1 MERDKSDLRI
11 GELLIEAQILR
22 ARELSDAIK
31 IAKITN
37 LPIGRILVMSS
48 FVSEDAFQSAVKAQS
63 LVRDSILPLK
73 TAIQALS
80 RTSRHECTFEE
91 ALNDLGWAAAADART
106 NKLGELLLEC
116 SMITKEQ
123 FEKAMQTSQDT
134 SLPLGRVLVSLAC
147 VSDES
152 LATALN
158 TQVLIRDG
166 KITREQ
172 GLAGL
177 QSAYQRRQPVELTL
191 SEKGFY
197 RGPNKPSI
205 RLGELFVLA
214 GLLNPTDVMNNLE
227 IALTSGKP
235 LGETLID
242 QELIS
247 SPLLDAALTLQEM
260 VSNRTLNHNQAAQS
274 LCKIAAGETMDEV
287 LSRIHV
293 PEDDFKITVR
303 FHDVLRV
310 AGVLQHS
317 DIELTDI
324 ESGRK
329 PSIADAL
336 EAAAKLTQNG
346 FIDKRTYYGA
356 LRCYFL
362 MATGWLS
369 IQQGIIALNYF
380 AHKKHLTFDEIMLEL
395 DWTVQTH
402 NRRAPKQATTRDKV

>member
-1 MERDKSDLRI
+1 VEHDKSDLRI

-31 IAKITN
+31 ITKITN
-37 LPIGRILVMSS
+37 LPIGRVLVMSS
-48 FVSEDAFQSAVKAQS
+48 FVSEKSFQAAVKAQS
-63 LVRDSILPLK
+63 MVRDSVLPLR

-80 RTSRHECTFEE
+80 QMSRKEQTFEE
-91 ALNDLGWAAAADART
+91 ALNDLGWAAAADAQT

-116 SMITKEQ
+116 GIITQEH
-123 FEKAMQTSQDT
+123 FDRAMQTSQDT
-134 SLPLGRVLVSLAC
+134 SLPLGRVLVALGTT
-147 VSDES
+147 SDETLS
-152 LATALN
+152 IALN
-158 TQVLIRDG
+158 TQVLIRDK

-172 GLAGL
+172 GVAGL
-177 QSAYQRRQPVELTL
+177 KSAYQRRQPLELTL
-191 SEKGFY
+191 MEKGFF

-214 GLLNPTDVMNNLE
+214 GLLDSVAVMSSLE

-235 LGETLID
+235 LGETLIE
-242 QELIS
+242 QNLIS
-247 SPLLDAALTLQEM
+247 SYTLDVALALQEM
-260 VSNRTLNHNQAAQS
+260 VANRTLDHNQAAQS
-274 LCKIAAGETMDEV
+274 LYKIHSGATMNDV
-287 LSRIHV
+287 LTRIEV
-293 PEDDFKITVR
+293 PEADFKVTVR

-310 AGVLQHS
+310 AGILQHS

-324 ESGRK
+324 EPGRK
-329 PSIADAL
+329 PSTPDAL
-336 EAAAKLTQNG
+336 DAAAKLMQNG
-346 FIDKRTYYGA
+346 FIDQRTYYGA

-380 AHKKHLTFDEIMLEL
+380 AHQQHLTFDDVLLEL

-402 NRRAPKQATTRDKV
+402 SRRSSLEKN